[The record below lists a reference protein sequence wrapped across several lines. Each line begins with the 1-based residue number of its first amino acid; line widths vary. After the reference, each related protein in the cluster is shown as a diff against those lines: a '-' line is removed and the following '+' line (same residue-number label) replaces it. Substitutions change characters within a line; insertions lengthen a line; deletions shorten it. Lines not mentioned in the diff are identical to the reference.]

1 MPTEAEVLAIRLARI
16 KYLLDSLEATCLRS
30 PEQRDTFQKLR
41 QELQSARDS
50 LKPTKD

>member
-1 MPTEAEVLAIRLARI
+1 MPTKAEVLAIRLARI
-16 KYLLDSLEATCLRS
+16 KYLLDSLEPAYLRS
-30 PEQRDTFQKLR
+30 PEQRDTFQKVQ